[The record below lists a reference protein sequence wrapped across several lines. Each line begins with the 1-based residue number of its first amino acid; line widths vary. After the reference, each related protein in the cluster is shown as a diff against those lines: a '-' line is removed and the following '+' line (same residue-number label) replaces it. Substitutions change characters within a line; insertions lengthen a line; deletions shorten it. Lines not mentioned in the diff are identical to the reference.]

1 LKKRHMECSF
11 RTRPVAV
18 FIAYLF
24 GVTPRAWRACP
35 VCHARVVLFLTCVSR
50 ARVCCFFCVQT
61 LECKGKNTKS
71 GTSGELITSL
81 SWIGL
86 DFKETWKTDGT
97 VTSEVSKKD
106 FVEAKAS
113 KAVTELVISPTSG
126 LQKVTIKANVEVG
139 DCHCDIKTSGADI
152 PKSLDVGFVYSFLGN
167 WSLGFQASSKDI
179 LASVRSTFPPELF
192 ACSHRLHDFDPS

>member
-1 LKKRHMECSF
+1 MS
-11 RTRPVAV
+11 
-18 FIAYLF
+18 
-24 GVTPRAWRACP
+24 
-35 VCHARVVLFLTCVSR
+35 TCL
-50 ARVCCFFCVQT
+50 QT
-61 LECKGKNTKS
+61 LECKGKNSKS

-97 VTSEVSKKD
+97 VTSEVTKKD

-167 WSLGFQASSKDI
+167 WSLGFSASTKDI
-179 LASVRSTFPPELF
+179 LASVRFRSFLTTHFWYIVCARASF
-192 ACSHRLHDFDPS
+192 